1 MKILHARFFL
11 LNQYFYGINFAAN
24 LLILS
29 LIFDKFFLVLSALKR
44 NRSMK
49 RRPVGRLFPARIFYP
64 LRGLSHQFLSR
75 HLKYSPWYKA
85 NSASLDTS
93 PFGALL

>member
-49 RRPVGRLFPARIFYP
+49 RRPANRPAISRAD
-64 LRGLSHQFLSR
+64 LLSFARSFSSVFITALEVLS
-75 HLKYSPWYKA
+75 LVQS
-85 NSASLDTS
+85 
-93 PFGALL
+93 

>member
-44 NRSMK
+44 NRSILCAVFLISFYHGTRSPLPGTK
-49 RRPVGRLFPARIFYP
+49 LIVPVLTH
-64 LRGLSHQFLSR
+64 LLSAHFFEKINPGSTG
-75 HLKYSPWYKA
+75 
-85 NSASLDTS
+85 AS
-93 PFGALL
+93 

>member
-49 RRPVGRLFPARIFYP
+49 RRPAFRPSISRADLLS
-64 LRGLSHQFLSR
+64 LRGLSHQFY
-75 HLKYSPWYKA
+75 HG
-85 NSASLDTS
+85 T
-93 PFGALL
+93 

>member
-49 RRPVGRLFPARIFYP
+49 RRRAP
-64 LRGLSHQFLSR
+64 LGPLFLS
-75 HLKYSPWYKA
+75 
-85 NSASLDTS
+85 
-93 PFGALL
+93 ALLSFARSFSSVFITALEVLSLVQS

>member
-29 LIFDKFFLVLSALKR
+29 LIFDEFFLVLSA
-44 NRSMK
+44 
-49 RRPVGRLFPARIFYP
+49 
-64 LRGLSHQFLSR
+64 
-75 HLKYSPWYKA
+75 
-85 NSASLDTS
+85 
-93 PFGALL
+93 

>member
-49 RRPVGRLFPARIFYP
+49 RRPAFRPSISRADLLSFARSFSSVSITA
-64 LRGLSHQFLSR
+64 LEVLSLVQS
-75 HLKYSPWYKA
+75 
-85 NSASLDTS
+85 
-93 PFGALL
+93 